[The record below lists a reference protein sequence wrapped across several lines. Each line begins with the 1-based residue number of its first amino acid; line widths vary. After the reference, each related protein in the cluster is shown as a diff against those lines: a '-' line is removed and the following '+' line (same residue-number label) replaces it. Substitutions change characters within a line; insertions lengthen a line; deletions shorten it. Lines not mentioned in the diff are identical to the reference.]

1 MNEHFDFDD
10 DLSLD
15 EEKGEINLI
24 PLLDTI
30 FILLIFF
37 SLLLIHAS
45 QSRLLDIELPR
56 GEGAV
61 SGGDSAWRILIDSN
75 GMLMTSDGE
84 PLTETALEMK
94 LHETRPEKIIL
105 SADGDVA
112 FHRVITVMDLIQKEG
127 LETVSVEVVS
137 P

>member
-56 GEGAV
+56 GEGTV

-94 LHETRPEKIIL
+94 LHETHPEKIIL